1 MLSLEKAPGRPLP
14 VLKGDLE
21 VGTDLLV
28 GPFVKARLDK
38 AVSNLIQ
45 LNISLVIAGR
55 VAFYGSSES
64 KLFYDFIKTLSS
76 VPTYEQR
83 RHF

>member
-1 MLSLEKAPGRPLP
+1 M
-14 VLKGDLE
+14 
-21 VGTDLLV
+21 GTDLLV

-45 LNISLVIAGR
+45 LSISLVIAGR
-55 VAFYGSSES
+55 VAFYDSSES

-76 VPTYEQR
+76 VRTYEQH